1 MIISKKKK
9 IAVANCWLNSWSCA
23 GIYSL
28 LHLVSERL
36 LADVLVASN
45 LTSYFSFFVFI
56 IDSYQGTVPDIKKC
70 QEALSDTQKVISEA
84 VDTLSSRNFIQ
95 MFVVSAMLFFVISP
109 VIFPVAD
116 NSPLSLHHVAGKIL
130 YVIRIATTVFL
141 SGFLFYLI
149 LNMRD
154 EYSAYRSAQQMIDIQ
169 LKQISPRKR
178 MTGNSC
184 L

>member
-1 MIISKKKK
+1 MR
-9 IAVANCWLNSWSCA
+9 
-23 GIYSL
+23 G
-28 LHLVSERL
+28 L

-149 LNMRD
+149 LNTRD